1 MKRPWLIMTLLAA
14 AFCLSCIKED
24 RSGCPCLLRMEFVDS
39 DGKLPEGVLIVS
51 IAGESYSRMETV
63 DPSALEDPLEFEV
76 PRTGV
81 RVNVWSEDA
90 APMVV
95 DGDGLVIPFGDD
107 CPPVR
112 MNSLLVDTD
121 CECRSEKLAVLKNY
135 CHLTVV
141 MEDAD
146 AGYPYDLSVSGNV
159 DGYGLDGL
167 PRHGRFCHYLPP
179 SASTSS
185 GSGEQLTRDIFLPR
199 QSDSSLMLEIS
210 ENASVLKTFA
220 IGNYIAQSGYDWTR
234 EELEDIVVRIDYAC
248 TRLEITVGDWKNS
261 YDVDIEF

>member
-1 MKRPWLIMTLLAA
+1 MKRSGLIMILLAA

-24 RSGCPCLLRMEFVDS
+24 RSGCPCLLRMEFETS
-39 DGKLPEGVLIVS
+39 DGKLPEGRLLVS
-51 IAGESYSRMETV
+51 LAGESYSRTEV
-63 DPSALEDPLEFEV
+63 VAPAELEGPLELEV

-112 MNSLLVDTD
+112 MSSSWVDTD
-121 CECRSEKLAVLKNY
+121 CECRSAKFPVLKNY

-179 SASTSS
+179 SASPSS
-185 GSGEQLTRDIFLPR
+185 GGGEQLTRDILLPR

>member
-1 MKRPWLIMTLLAA
+1 MKRPWLILILFAA
-14 AFCLSCIKED
+14 AFCSSCIKED
-24 RSGCPCLLRMEFVDS
+24 RSGCPCLLRMEFETS
-39 DGKLPEGVLIVS
+39 DGKLPEGRLLVS
-51 IAGESYSRMETV
+51 VTGESFSMTEV
-63 DPSALEDPLEFEV
+63 VAPAELEGPLELEV

-81 RVNVWSEDA
+81 RVNIWSEDA

-112 MNSLLVDTD
+112 MNSSLLDTD
-121 CECRSEKLAVLKNY
+121 CECLGAKFTVLKNY

-146 AGYPYDLSVSGNV
+146 EGYPYDLSVSGNV

-179 SASTSS
+179 SASPSS
-185 GSGEQLTRDIFLPR
+185 GSGEQLTRDILLPR

-220 IGNYIAQSGYDWTR
+220 IGNYIAQSGYDWAGK
-234 EELEDIVVRIDYAC
+234 ELEDIVVRIDYAC